1 MMIMIIEFEKG
12 VAILLDGCLAL
23 SVSLDQRL
31 ILWRLINNRLTWLQT
46 VCCDVADI
54 QGLDILKT
62 EDSTDVLALVHGQ
75 GIQILKVHAETVS
88 SVSMSLSS

>member
-1 MMIMIIEFEKG
+1 MMIMVIECEKG

-62 EDSTDVLALVHGQ
+62 DDSDILALVHGQ

-88 SVSMSLSS
+88 SVSMSPSS